1 MTTVRKQSATIPCKY
16 KTGKVLGNG
25 TYATVKEAMHVDT
38 KKFYAVKVISKK
50 LMEGREHMIRNEIRI
65 LCKISEG
72 HKNILTLVDYFETLN
87 NLYLVTDLALGGELF
102 DRICQKGS
110 YTEQDAAN
118 IIRTVCDAV
127 AYLHDNGVV
136 HRDLKPENLL
146 FRTAD
151 EDSDLLIADFG
162 LSRII
167 DSEKFDVLRTT
178 CGTPGYMAPE
188 IFKRTGHGKPV
199 DMWAVGVITY
209 FLLCGYTP
217 FEGENSIEEMNAITR
232 AEYEFHEEYW
242 SEISDKAKYFIQCC
256 LTINPAQRITAHQA
270 LSHPWL
276 SSDAEIKR
284 QTEQQD
290 LLPNV
295 CRNFNARRTFKK
307 AVDLVRLSYH
317 LRHKQLM
324 STAEKT
330 RATSD
335 EVKKAMKEIRP
346 ADVGIEQVL
355 NMVLQE

>member
-1 MTTVRKQSATIPCKY
+1 MTTARKPPVTVPCKY

-50 LMEGREHMIRNEIRI
+50 LMEGREHMIRNEINI
-65 LCKISEG
+65 LRKVSEG
-72 HKNILTLVDYFETLN
+72 HKNILSLVDYFETMN

-136 HRDLKPENLL
+136 HRDLKPENLI
-146 FRTAD
+146 FRTSD
-151 EDSDLLIADFG
+151 ENSDLLVADFG

-167 DSEKFDVLRTT
+167 DSDKFDVLRTT

-188 IFKRTGHGKPV
+188 IFKRVGHGKPV
-199 DMWAVGVITY
+199 DMWAIGVIAY

-217 FEGENSIEEMNAITR
+217 FEGENSIEEMNAIIR
-232 AEYEFHEEYW
+232 ADYHFHEEYW
-242 SEISDKAKYFIQCC
+242 SEVSDKAKFFIQRC
-256 LTINPAQRITAHQA
+256 LTINPEERITAHQA
-270 LSHPWL
+270 LTHPWL
-276 SSDAEIKR
+276 SSNDSMKQR
-284 QTEQQD
+284 QQQN
-290 LLPNV
+290 LLPTV
-295 CRNFNARRTFKK
+295 RRNFNARRTFKK
-307 AVDLVRLSYH
+307 AVDLVRLSYQ

-324 STAEKT
+324 SSASKS

-335 EVKKAMKEIRP
+335 EVRKAEKEIKP
-346 ADVGIEQVL
+346 VNEGIEQVL
-355 NMVLQE
+355 DTEK

>member
-1 MTTVRKQSATIPCKY
+1 MTATRKQPVAVPCKY

-25 TYATVKEAMHVDT
+25 TYATVKEAMHIET

-50 LMEGREHMIRNEIRI
+50 LMEGREHMVRNEINI
-65 LCKISEG
+65 LRKVSEG
-72 HKNILTLVDYFETLN
+72 HKNILSLVDYFETMN
-87 NLYLVTDLALGGELF
+87 NLYLVTELAMGGELF

-118 IIRTVCDAV
+118 ITRTVCDAV

-136 HRDLKPENLL
+136 HRDLKPENLI

-151 EDSDLLIADFG
+151 ENSDLLIADFG

-188 IFKRTGHGKPV
+188 IFKRVGHGKPV
-199 DMWAVGVITY
+199 DMWAIGVITY

-217 FEGENSIEEMNAITR
+217 FDGGNTIEEMNAIMR
-232 AEYEFHEEYW
+232 ADYHFHEEYW
-242 SEISDKAKYFIQCC
+242 KDISDKAKNFIQRC
-256 LTINPAQRITAHQA
+256 LTVNPEERITAHEA
-270 LSHPWL
+270 LNHPWL
-276 SSDAEIKR
+276 SSKNDF
-284 QTEQQD
+284 TQD

-295 CRNFNARRTFKK
+295 RQNFNARRTFKK
-307 AVDLVRLSYH
+307 AVDLVRLSYQ

-324 STAEKT
+324 SSASKSNTATSEEVREAEK
-330 RATSD
+330 D
-335 EVKKAMKEIRP
+335 IKPVNE
-346 ADVGIEQVL
+346 GIDHVL
-355 NMVLQE
+355 KTEE